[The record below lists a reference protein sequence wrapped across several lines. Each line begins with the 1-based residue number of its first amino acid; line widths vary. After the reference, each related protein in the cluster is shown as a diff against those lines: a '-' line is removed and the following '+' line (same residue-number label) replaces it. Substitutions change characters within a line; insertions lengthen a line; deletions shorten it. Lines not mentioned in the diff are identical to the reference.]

1 MTMKNNFIFVFT
13 KKKKKNWFSR
23 EGLPGPT
30 DQKYGTDASYNAFS
44 YFSQYKRK
52 RTIPVIIRG

>member
-13 KKKKKNWFSR
+13 KLVKQR
-23 EGLPGPT
+23 RPAT